1 MARIKRLVVCIVG
14 SGAFALV
21 VVGALDAGGPDDI
34 AGLRRRCSKTNRG
47 MSVARTATPM
57 ESDVEPIRLL
67 TLDEAAEVLQVSKR
81 TVRRMVDQKQFPA
94 FKVGGQW
101 RVRES
106 EVTKWI
112 QELSEL

>member
-1 MARIKRLVVCIVG
+1 
-14 SGAFALV
+14 
-21 VVGALDAGGPDDI
+21 
-34 AGLRRRCSKTNRG
+34 
-47 MSVARTATPM
+47 
-57 ESDVEPIRLL
+57 
-67 TLDEAAEVLQVSKR
+67 
-81 TVRRMVDQKQFPA
+81 MVDQKEFPA